1 MQDTEM
7 IDFELWL
14 ISTIRAICQREGV
27 RLPSIARADELLDE
41 RLSLQRAVRLCRRR
55 QAPARQFP
63 DDRSGTAV
71 GLIVPANDEGPLLS
85 TCLPAKL
92 VCHQEASCLA

>member
-14 ISTIRAICQREGV
+14 ISMIRAICQREGV

-41 RLSLQRAVRLCRRR
+41 RLSLQHAVRLC
-55 QAPARQFP
+55 AGARPPHVNFP
-63 DDRSGTAV
+63 TARV
-71 GLIVPANDEGPLLS
+71 SRESPR
-85 TCLPAKL
+85 LPASIKR
-92 VCHQEASCLA
+92 VIAGGQIRG

>member
-27 RLPSIARADELLDE
+27 RLPDIARADELLDE
-41 RLSLQRAVRLCRRR
+41 RLSLQRAVRIC
-55 QAPARQFP
+55 AGAGPERQFP
-63 DDRSGTAV
+63 D
-71 GLIVPANDEGPLLS
+71 GPG
-85 TCLPAKL
+85 A
-92 VCHQEASCLA
+92 

>member
-27 RLPSIARADELLDE
+27 RLPNIARADELLDE
-41 RLSLQRAVRLCRRR
+41 RLSLQRAV
-55 QAPARQFP
+55 
-63 DDRSGTAV
+63 
-71 GLIVPANDEGPLLS
+71 
-85 TCLPAKL
+85 
-92 VCHQEASCLA
+92 

>member
-14 ISTIRAICQREGV
+14 ISMIRAICQREGV

-55 QAPARQFP
+55 QARTSISRRSLG
-63 DDRSGTAV
+63 DRV
-71 GLIVPANDEGPLLS
+71 GLIAPANDEGPLLS

>member
-27 RLPSIARADELLDE
+27 RLPNIARADELLDE
-41 RLSLQRAVRLCRRR
+41 RLALQRAVRLCAR
-55 QAPARQFP
+55 AKPARQFP
-63 DDRSGTAV
+63 DDPGQ
-71 GLIVPANDEGPLLS
+71 P
-85 TCLPAKL
+85 
-92 VCHQEASCLA
+92 

>member
-41 RLSLQRAVRLCRRR
+41 RLSQRAVRLCSGVR
-55 QAPARQFP
+55 PARQFP
-63 DDRSGTAV
+63 D
-71 GLIVPANDEGPLLS
+71 GPG
-85 TCLPAKL
+85 
-92 VCHQEASCLA
+92 QQ

>member
-14 ISTIRAICQREGV
+14 ISMIRAICQREGV

-41 RLSLQRAVRLCRRR
+41 RLSQRAVRLLAGARP
-55 QAPARQFP
+55 PARQFP
-63 DDRSGTAV
+63 DDPG
-71 GLIVPANDEGPLLS
+71 
-85 TCLPAKL
+85 
-92 VCHQEASCLA
+92 QQ

>member
-41 RLSLQRAVRLCRRR
+41 RLSLQRAVRLCSGVR
-55 QAPARQFP
+55 PARQFP
-63 DDRSGTAV
+63 D
-71 GLIVPANDEGPLLS
+71 GPG
-85 TCLPAKL
+85 
-92 VCHQEASCLA
+92 QQ